1 MNIDRLLG
9 LGRKKAV
16 EVPDPRHSDDCA
28 DFFTFKNVRYRVQT
42 MYNPSLQSTT
52 LLALP
57 NGEMYL
63 AEWSRSVVPPVLTK
77 IQVIPPGMD
86 TESLTTV
93 IATYDRTSTHHH
105 IHLRLE

>member
-1 MNIDRLLG
+1 MNIDRLRG
-9 LGRKKAV
+9 LVRKKAV
-16 EVPDPRHSDDCA
+16 EVPDPRNSDDCA

-42 MYNPSLQSTT
+42 MYNPNLRSTT

-63 AEWSRSVVPPVLTK
+63 AEWSLSFVPPVLK
-77 IQVIPPGMD
+77 RIQVIPSGTD
-86 TESLTTV
+86 AESLTTV
-93 IATYDRTSTHHH
+93 TATYDKASTHHH